1 MAGLSGLSGSE
12 GGVIRRPPATVV
24 LPILLALL
32 LPAAVVRQPLLTA
45 AGLVAMSIAAAL
57 LLRIEWALLLVVVTA
72 PFEGYAASVSSAS
85 TKLAGLVLFAGWL
98 LRLLGDKR
106 RTRLRHP
113 AVTAATVLLVVALA
127 ATWRHTNEGGVVVL
141 VRYLSFIGTFV
152 VLVDVLRSLVEP
164 VVVVRAFVVA
174 CTLAALGGMYGFL
187 ALGYDRAHGPLPDA
201 NDLAF
206 FLVAAFPFAMML
218 ARTGTHRRTWRI
230 CALVLLAGTATTLSR
245 GAVVALAAMALWALA
260 SGFLRPRTAVLTT
273 GAVLVGLVVVFLA
286 APALVSQKLEVKGA
300 VAEQN
305 VDERR
310 IRWGAATEM
319 AADNPLLG
327 VGPGGFK
334 VNYERYV
341 NFYDPNPLHPLDV
354 AHEMYLEVAAE
365 LGVPGLL
372 AFLAVI
378 AYGWRG
384 ARLAGTAEGASYD
397 TQQLAGAVRASMI
410 AMLVAALFLTEQYYL
425 PIWLG
430 CALGVALDL
439 RRVPA

>member
-1 MAGLSGLSGSE
+1 MAGLSGA
-12 GGVIRRPPATVV
+12 VRRPPATVV
-24 LPILLALL
+24 LPIGLALL
-32 LPAAVVRQPLLTA
+32 LPALVVREPLLTA
-45 AGLVAMSIAAAL
+45 AGLVAMSVGAAL

-113 AVTAATVLLVVALA
+113 AVTAASVLLVVALA

-152 VLVDVLRSLVEP
+152 VLADVLRSLVEP

-174 CTLAALGGMYGFL
+174 CALAAVGGMYGFL

-206 FLVAAFPFAMML
+206 FLVAAFPFAIML
-218 ARTGTHRRTWRI
+218 ARTGTHRRLWRL
-230 CALVLLAGTATTLSR
+230 CALLLLAGTATTLSR

-260 SGFLRPRTAVLTT
+260 SGFLRPRTAVLTS
-273 GAVLVGLVVVFLA
+273 GAVLVGLVVVFFA

-300 VAEQN
+300 VADQN

-341 NFYDPNPLHPLDV
+341 NFDDPNPLHPLDV

-365 LGVPGLL
+365 LGLPGLL

-378 AYGWRG
+378 GYGWRG
-384 ARLAGTAEGASYD
+384 ARLAGESGSYD
-397 TQQLAGAVRASMI
+397 TRQLAGAVRASMV

-430 CALGVALDL
+430 CALGAALDL

>member
-1 MAGLSGLSGSE
+1 MAVLSG
-12 GGVIRRPPATVV
+12 VRRDGAPATVV
-24 LPILLALL
+24 LPVVVALL
-32 LPAAVVRQPLLTA
+32 VPALVVRQPVLTA
-45 AGLVAMSIAAAL
+45 IGLAGLAVAVAL

-85 TKLAGLVLFAGWL
+85 TKLAGLILFAGWL
-98 LRLLGDKR
+98 LRLLLDR
-106 RTRLRHP
+106 ERTRLRHP
-113 AVTAATVLLVVALA
+113 AVTAASVLLLVALA

-141 VRYLSFIGTFV
+141 VRYASFIGTFV
-152 VLVDVLRSLVEP
+152 VAADVLRGLLAPMVA
-164 VVVVRAFVVA
+164 VRAFVVA
-174 CTLAALGGMYGFL
+174 CTLAAVGGMYGFL
-187 ALGYDRAHGPLPDA
+187 ALGYDRAHGPLTDA

-206 FLVAAFPFAMML
+206 FLVAAFPFAILL
-218 ARTGTHRRTWRI
+218 ARTGKQAGLWRL

-260 SGFLRPRTAVLTT
+260 SGFLRPRTALLTS
-273 GAVLVGLVVVFLA
+273 GAVVVGLVVVALA
-286 APALVSQKLEVKGA
+286 LPALVSQKLEVKGA

-319 AADNPLLG
+319 AADHPLLG
-327 VGPGGFK
+327 VGPAGFK
-334 VNYERYV
+334 VNYPKYV
-341 NFYDPNPLHPLDV
+341 DFEDPNPLHPLDV

-365 LGVPGLL
+365 LGLPGLL

-378 AYGWRG
+378 GYGWRG
-384 ARLAGTAEGASYD
+384 ARLADAEGASRE
-397 TQQLAGAVRASMI
+397 TRQLAGAVRGSLV

-425 PIWLG
+425 PIWLV

-439 RRVPA
+439 RRAPA